1 MNEIAAAVIGGFLA
15 SGTGW
20 FLQSRLE
27 ASRITRQK
35 RLMVV
40 GISDDL
46 KSSTELYDRV
56 LDEWDKTQI
65 VWFTTLNELRESRQT
80 FVRNRD
86 SLVLVN
92 DEPLRQR
99 LFKYYHRSAE
109 HLNLLENQQRRKYDI
124 QSKLNDIVRDLQL
137 RDGALSR
144 ELAVKQG
151 IGLLQP
157 EDTELLGIDAMLPQ
171 NIQRTR
177 DFKSEAK
184 ELLALLGKNS
194 DV

>member
-1 MNEIAAAVIGGFLA
+1 M
-15 SGTGW
+15 
-20 FLQSRLE
+20 
-27 ASRITRQK
+27 
-35 RLMVV
+35 
-40 GISDDL
+40 
-46 KSSTELYDRV
+46 
-56 LDEWDKTQI
+56 
-65 VWFTTLNELRESRQT
+65 
-80 FVRNRD
+80 
-86 SLVLVN
+86 VLVN

-99 LFKYYHRSAE
+99 LFKYYHRSAD

-151 IGLLQP
+151 IALLQP
-157 EDTELLGIDAMLPQ
+157 EDHELSGINAMLPQ

>member
-80 FVRNRD
+80 FLRNRD

-157 EDTELLGIDAMLPQ
+157 EDTELSGIDAMLPQ

-184 ELLALLGKNS
+184 ELLALLGTNS